1 MSKPAKPNRRAGRP
15 GNRAM
20 QFAARLLSI
29 KGAYSDNHSRFLLRE
44 EGFSHLSATD
54 WYVVARAIE
63 LSMDTVEE
71 FEEFVREANY
81 VR

>member
-1 MSKPAKPNRRAGRP
+1 MSKDAKPNRRAGRP

-20 QFAARLLSI
+20 QYGARLLSI

-44 EGFSHLSATD
+44 EGFSHLSAMD

-63 LSMDTVEE
+63 LNMETVEE

>member
-1 MSKPAKPNRRAGRP
+1 MSKPANPNRRAGRP

-20 QFAARLLSI
+20 QFGTRLLSI
-29 KGAYSDNHSRFLLRE
+29 KDAYSDNHSRFLLRE
-44 EGFSHLSATD
+44 EGFSHLSAND

-63 LSMDTVEE
+63 LGMATTDD
-71 FEEFVREANY
+71 FEDFVREANY